1 MDPKSP
7 IVRPF
12 TKRSIYTRR
21 DMLKRAGLLGAGAA
35 ALTLPVA
42 RSSYAA
48 PAYLQG
54 ATINLKYGTWFWEE
68 PGRAEAWRAMIADFH
83 AAQSEIRIEE
93 SGAGF
98 NEFTNN
104 IVVQLNAGGIED
116 DIVQTTPDLVL
127 RLLDH
132 QALAPVQSVIED
144 LGITT
149 LSKAH
154 DYITIDSNLYGLD
167 VVTVTFGLLYN
178 KAIFDAAGAKE
189 PTTVEE
195 WVQNATDLTD
205 RANNKFGL
213 FAPHLLSEAGD
224 FWFQLQEWAQP
235 YDGVWAEGAKP
246 LVNSEPILKGLTL
259 FKQMYD
265 AAVPQGTN
273 SATSLRM
280 FGDGQIAQELIVSAA
295 VNAIKAQNEAI
306 YPDLRSAILPWP
318 SKRTITRIHPIT
330 VNAAG
335 KNIDASKEFLK
346 FLYTPENYRNLLTRQ
361 LDVIPSYDVGG
372 LDDYFAGLPW
382 LAGYKDTA
390 PITPP
395 EIMGD
400 FIFNN
405 DEFGQ
410 VVLTHFQNVLT
421 GSQSVEDAMGAAQT
435 ELEQLAENL
444 GLGG

>member
-1 MDPKSP
+1 MDTKSP
-7 IVRPF
+7 MIRPF
-12 TKRSIYTRR
+12 TSRKIYTRR
-21 DMLKRAGLLGAGAA
+21 DMLRSAGLLGAGAA
-35 ALTLPVA
+35 ALTLPMA

-83 AAQSEIRIEE
+83 AAQSEITIEE

-116 DIVQTTPDLVL
+116 DLVQTTPDLVL
-127 RLLDH
+127 RLLDRG
-132 QALAPVQSVIED
+132 ALEPVQSVIEE

-149 LSKAH
+149 LSSAH
-154 DYITIDSNLYGLD
+154 DYITIDGNLYGLD
-167 VVTVTFGLLYN
+167 VVTVAFGLLYN
-178 KAIFDAAGAKE
+178 KSLFDAAGLGE
-189 PTTVEE
+189 PATVED
-195 WVQNATDLTD
+195 WVAGATALTD
-205 RANNKFGL
+205 RPNSKFGL

-224 FWFQLQEWAQP
+224 FWFQLQQWAQP
-235 YDGVWAEGAKP
+235 FDGIWAEGATP
-246 LVNSEPILKGLTL
+246 LVNTEPILKGLSL
-259 FKQMYD
+259 FKEMYD
-265 AAVPQGTN
+265 AAIPQGTN

-306 YPDLRSAILPWP
+306 YPDLRSAVLPWP
-318 SKRTITRIHPIT
+318 SKRAITRIHPIT
-330 VNAAG
+330 VNANG
-335 KNIDASKEFLK
+335 ENKDAAKEFLK

-361 LDVIPSYDVGG
+361 LDVIPSYEVGG
-372 LDDYFAGLPW
+372 LDEYFAGLPW
-382 LAGYKDTA
+382 LAGYNASTA
-390 PITPP
+390 ITPP

-410 VVLTHFQNVLT
+410 VVLTHFQDVLT
-421 GSQSVEDAMGAAQT
+421 GNQTVDEAMGAAQT
-435 ELEQLAENL
+435 ELEELADSL
-444 GLGG
+444 GLGA